1 VPLERSRRRGGW
13 SDSDIP
19 DLSGRSAIVTG
30 ANSGL
35 GFQVALR
42 LADHGASVVMAC
54 RSTVK
59 GAAAAAL
66 IAEASP
72 GAAVEVMPLDLGDL
86 SSVRRFADSYH
97 NDHDGVDLLINN
109 AGVMAIPKMA
119 TTNGFETQFGT
130 NYLGHF
136 ALTGLLLP
144 GLLAR
149 PGARVVTVSSLV
161 ALIGRIHFNDLQG
174 DAAYHR
180 WLAYAQ
186 SKLANLLFAF
196 ELARRVSV
204 AELDLVSVAAHPG
217 AAATNLQT
225 TSAALRGSRLATQVT
240 AVGIR
245 SLQSASQGAMPLLYA
260 ATAPGLRG
268 GEYFGPAQQFGTRG
282 APTRVRPPH
291 AGRNAET
298 ARRLWQV
305 SEQLTDVHFGGLRL
319 PVR

>member
-1 VPLERSRRRGGW
+1 MPLDRSRRRAGW

-35 GFQVALR
+35 GFQVAMQ

-72 GAAVEVMPLDLGDL
+72 HAAVEVMALDLGDL

-97 NDHDGVDLLINN
+97 NAHDGVDLLINN

-130 NYLGHF
+130 NHLGHF

-161 ALIGRIHFNDLQG
+161 ALIGRIHFDDLQG

-217 AAATNLQT
+217 SAATNLQT
-225 TSAALRGSRLATQVT
+225 TSAGT
-240 AVGIR
+240 ARQPPGHAGR
-245 SLQSASQGAMPLLYA
+245 RRRRTAHSQSAAQGALPLLYA
-260 ATAPGLRG
+260 AIAPGVRG
-268 GEYFGPAQQFGTRG
+268 GEYFGPGQQFGLRG
-282 APTRVRPPH
+282 APTRVRPPR
-291 AGRNAET
+291 ARGT
-298 ARRLWQV
+298 PRRLSV
-305 SEQLTDVHFGGLRL
+305 SGRF
-319 PVR
+319 PSS

>member
-1 VPLERSRRRGGW
+1 
-13 SDSDIP
+13 
-19 DLSGRSAIVTG
+19 
-30 ANSGL
+30 
-35 GFQVALR
+35 
-42 LADHGASVVMAC
+42 MAC

-97 NDHDGVDLLINN
+97 NAHDGVDLLINN

-130 NYLGHF
+130 NHLGHF

-161 ALIGRIHFNDLQG
+161 ALIGRIHFDDLQG

-217 AAATNLQT
+217 CGCHQPADHQRRAPRQPPGHADRRRSG
-225 TSAALRGSRLATQVT
+225 SA
-240 AVGIR
+240 R
-245 SLQSASQGAMPLLYA
+245 SSPPARAPCPLLYA
-260 ATAPGLRG
+260 ATAPGVRG
-268 GEYFGPAQQFGTRG
+268 GEYFGPGQQFGIARG
-282 APTRVRPPH
+282 ADEGAAAPRRTRRRDGPAAV
-291 AGRNAET
+291 AGFRAADRRALRRAPACRSDERGRAGGASAA
-298 ARRLWQV
+298 ARV
-305 SEQLTDVHFGGLRL
+305 SQ
-319 PVR
+319 